1 MLELPR
7 DIVHYLL
14 AHTQPESP
22 LLAEL
27 SRATHQQF
35 LRPRMLTGHLQAQ
48 LIALL
53 ANLIDAR
60 LLLEIATFTGDSAI
74 AIASSLPP
82 DTRLHTIDNNDEL
95 EDFTRSY
102 IQRAGLTDQIIL
114 HVGDALRVIPTLP
127 SPLDLVYID
136 ADKRQY
142 PDYLRLVLPRL
153 RPGGLLIA
161 DDVLWDGKV
170 TLDAPAH
177 PSPDTP
183 GLDPQTRGILAFNRL
198 VQDDPTL
205 QNIILPLRHG
215 LMIARKTKN

>member
-7 DIVHYLL
+7 NIVHYLL
-14 AHTQPESP
+14 ANTQPESP
-22 LLAEL
+22 LLTEL

-60 LLLEIATFTGDSAI
+60 LMLEIGTFTGYSAI

-102 IQRAGLTDQIIL
+102 IRRAGLSDQIIL
-114 HVGDALRVIPTLP
+114 HVGDALRVIPSLP
-127 SPLDLVYID
+127 SPFDLVYID

-170 TLDAPAH
+170 STN
-177 PSPDTP
+177 PSPDTNS
-183 GLDPQTRGILAFNRL
+183 LDPQTRGILAFNRL
-198 VQDDPTL
+198 VQDDPCL